1 MQWIRFWNGPIE
13 HVAPSFVAKLCLS
26 TLRRI
31 SHDCFCAS
39 GRERPKID
47 RTTKFDNA
55 LSCGTKPECSTINIF
70 RVMIYLFVLCF
81 ELVCFSCFFSP
92 FSSIDLL
99 PKSIKILIFFF
110 LWFYS
115 VTSLLLPKWSNDLQ
129 YGPWLP
135 ASLVF
140 FYVFDILDVFALSF
154 NIFQYFATFSNLL
167 YFKLLCNI
175 FSNIYWFL

>member
-1 MQWIRFWNGPIE
+1 MQWIRLWNGPIE

-31 SHDCFCAS
+31 SYDCFCAS

-110 LWFYS
+110 YDFILWPHSSCPNGLMTYNMA
-115 VTSLLLPKWSNDLQ
+115 LGYQQAL
-129 YGPWLP
+129 
-135 ASLVF
+135 F
-140 FYVFDILDVFALSF
+140 FLRFWHFGCFCL
-154 NIFQYFATFSNLL
+154 IF
-167 YFKLLCNI
+167 
-175 FSNIYWFL
+175 